1 METLPHYDVAFWQVH
16 ETEEDCDLII
26 RTNNGRA
33 FYCTISPSRFCRS
46 PKLTEQYFKCLD
58 LLRSGEQEKDDF
70 YEEDACDW
78 LLKLFEPLVAQLAPS
93 SSAVSEISRPTLSQY
108 LFPLYFVC
116 GLEVAD
122 EVLRPYQ
129 METQNHGWSS
139 PSIVVKND
147 VLIDLD
153 QWAKSYHPSDVEII
167 YNHPED
173 VLIKRPTK
181 VLVDAGNNSKVTCY
195 FKRFGLSFGPAHAK
209 KELMTLK
216 KVVMAQIPSP
226 PEAWICRLHG
236 VVRVGDKLM
245 GMLFI
250 WIDTKGVLSKARA
263 DQSSPDLR
271 KRWKTQIST
280 SLEKLHHK
288 GIIWGDVK
296 AENVLID
303 SDENAWIIDF
313 GGSYTHGW
321 VDKEKAGTLA
331 GDAQGL
337 AKILDILQ

>member
-1 METLPHYDVAFWQVH
+1 MENLPLYDIARWQVH
-16 ETEEDCDLII
+16 ETEDDCDLII

-33 FYCTISPSRFCRS
+33 FYCTVSPSHFHRS
-46 PKLTEQYFKCLD
+46 PKLTDQYFKCLH
-58 LLRSGEQEKDDF
+58 LLRSGEEEQDDF
-70 YEEDACDW
+70 YIEDAYNW
-78 LLKLFEPLVAQLAPS
+78 LSKPFEPLIAQLSPS
-93 SSAVSEISRPTLSQY
+93 SLAVTDNGRPRLSQY
-108 LFPLYFVC
+108 LFPPYFVC
-116 GLEVAD
+116 GLEAAD

-129 METQNHGWSS
+129 VQTQNHGWSS
-139 PSIVVKND
+139 PVVVVKD
-147 VLIDLD
+147 DILTDLD
-153 QWAKSYHPSDVEII
+153 QWAKSYHPSDVEIM
-167 YNHPED
+167 YNRSED
-173 VLIKRPTK
+173 ILIKRPTK
-181 VLVDAGNNSKVTCY
+181 VLVDSGNGSQVKCY

-209 KELMTLK
+209 KELTTLK
-216 KVVMAQIPSP
+216 AIVMAQIPPP

-236 VVRVGDKLM
+236 VVRDGDKLM
-245 GMLFI
+245 GMLFV

-280 SLEKLHHK
+280 SLEKLHQK

-303 SDENAWIIDF
+303 SDDNAWIIDF
-313 GGSYTHGW
+313 GGSYTPGW

-337 AKILDILQ
+337 EKILDILC